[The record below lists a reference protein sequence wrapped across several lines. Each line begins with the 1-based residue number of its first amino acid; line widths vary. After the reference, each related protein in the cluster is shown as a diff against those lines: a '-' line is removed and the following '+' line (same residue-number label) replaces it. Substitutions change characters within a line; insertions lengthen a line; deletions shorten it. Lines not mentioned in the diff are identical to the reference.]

1 MRNPLRMSRG
11 LSGLGTVLGLS
22 MMAVAADEPTRSV
35 FIRAG
40 VHEVA
45 QGDEKALR
53 TKANDA
59 YNTRKNAEKKIKD
72 QFGKKREAWPP
83 EKEDELYALEE
94 AEAVAM
100 AAWQYRKVDPK
111 AINDAVKDLTRA
123 AEGKGLQ
130 AGKKN
135 HIALAA
141 SAAEA
146 DVVVEILAR
155 RSESRGGA
163 FTATDCWVL
172 FSVGRGEK
180 TDAARFS
187 SIPAGYRPK
196 TSWRVNAYKIAG
208 PTAEQPRFIFEGYNG
223 GGSSFGCHG
232 AAANGASHLIDRFIE
247 DNAASLGSK

>member
-1 MRNPLRMSRG
+1 MRNPLEMGRS
-11 LSGLGTVLGLS
+11 VLAFGVAAGLS
-22 MMAVAADEPTRSV
+22 MAAGAAGEPARSV

-45 QGDEKALR
+45 QGDEKTLR

-72 QFGKKREAWPP
+72 QFGKKRESWPP
-83 EKEDELYALEE
+83 EKEEELYALEE
-94 AEAVAM
+94 AEAMAM

-111 AINDAVKDLTRA
+111 GVNDAVKDLNRA

-135 HIALAA
+135 HIALAG
-141 SAAEA
+141 SAEA
-146 DVVVEILAR
+146 ADLVVEVLAR

-172 FSVGRGEK
+172 FSIGRGEK
-180 TDAARFS
+180 TEAARFAK
-187 SIPAGYRPK
+187 IPADYRVK
-196 TSWRVNAYKIAG
+196 TSFGLKAFKITG
-208 PTAEQPRFIFEGYNG
+208 PSADRPVFTFEGYNG

-232 AAANGASHLIDRFIE
+232 AAANAASSVVDKFIE
-247 DNAASLGSK
+247 DNAAHLGAK

>member
-1 MRNPLRMSRG
+1 MKQRRARVLVAAM
-11 LSGLGTVLGLS
+11 VLGS
-22 MMAVAADEPTRSV
+22 VATAADEPIRSV
-35 FIRAG
+35 FITAG
-40 VHEVA
+40 TLQVA
-45 QGDEKALR
+45 AGDEKELR
-53 TKANDA
+53 AKANDA
-59 YNTRKNAEKKIKD
+59 YKTRRDAEKKLKE

-83 EKEDELYALEE
+83 EKDDELYALEE

-111 AINDAVKDLTRA
+111 AVADAIKDLSRA
-123 AEGKGLQ
+123 AEGKGMQ

-135 HIALAA
+135 HIALVS

-146 DVVVEILAR
+146 DVLVEILAR

-172 FSVGRGEK
+172 FSIGRGEK
-180 TDAARFS
+180 TAAARFAK
-187 SIPAGYRPK
+187 IPADYRPK
-196 TSWRVNAYKIAG
+196 TSWRVNAYKIAS
-208 PTAEQPRFIFEGYNG
+208 PNAERPGFIFEGYNG

-247 DNAASLGSK
+247 DNHANLVAK